1 MTTLIIKDNDS
12 ELSLTRE
19 TKNLEEM
26 LQLFEDS
33 LRGLGFNFKGSLI
46 IEEEDDN

>member
-33 LRGLGFNFKGSLI
+33 LRGLGFNFRGTLV
-46 IEEEDDN
+46 IEEANEN